1 VQEVQELNTSDQAPA
16 QGGCALRLF
25 WMLVGNAIVYGSL
38 AYVALNKLAFP
49 GVLDI
54 VVWLTVVLTI
64 VARRVDIT
72 RGQGTTASGEPATL
86 EHWRRYAVAVVLA
99 AAAASV
105 LAHLIAR

>member
-1 VQEVQELNTSDQAPA
+1 VQQLNTSDQAPA
-16 QGGCALRLF
+16 QAGCVLRLF

-64 VARRVDIT
+64 VARRVDII
-72 RGQGTTASGEPATL
+72 RWQGTTASGEPATL
-86 EHWRRYAVAVVLA
+86 EHWRRYAATVVVA

-105 LAHLIAR
+105 VAHMIGR